1 MALTSDIWRTMYVFV
16 GPYLGYLIS
25 LKHVGDG
32 LYKVS
37 INCPG
42 EYGGI
47 LSDRTFSLEKKEEA
61 LEHGKALVDE
71 DMKPILPC

>member
-1 MALTSDIWRTMYVFV
+1 MYIFLEL
-16 GPYLGYLIS
+16 YLGYAIS

-37 INCPG
+37 INCPN

-47 LSDRTFSLEKKEEA
+47 LSDRTFSLEQKSEA
-61 LEHGKALVDE
+61 LKHGKALVDE
-71 DMKPILPC
+71 DLKPILPY

>member
-1 MALTSDIWRTMYVFV
+1 MYIFLKC
-16 GPYLGYLIS
+16 YLGHSIS
-25 LKHVGDG
+25 LKSMGDG

-37 INCPG
+37 INCPN

-47 LSDRTFSLEKKEEA
+47 ISDRTFSLEQKEEA

-71 DMKPILPC
+71 DLKPILPY